1 MIMHA
6 TCALSAITAQRL
18 DQLKILFLVQS
29 AHIEMQQELFQ
40 LMNVGYVQ
48 KRHFC
53 RLGAKFVLPCDSG
66 YYCPS
71 GSEVQ

>member
-18 DQLKILFLVQS
+18 DQLKILFPVQS

-48 KRHFC
+48 KDTS
-53 RLGAKFVLPCDSG
+53 V
-66 YYCPS
+66 
-71 GSEVQ
+71 V